1 MAHFNFVIPSKRE
14 DLASENDDYFVRDL
28 IQPKEI
34 INRLKDI
41 KLCLKEEGPEFIL
54 ENFPVFY
61 SILYYED
68 TLQMDIIYKSYQDLH
83 KAVEDLTKSLGF
95 LLEDRSSIT
104 EELGQKY
111 QNVIK
116 MLIYIY
122 VQTVLVIEAK
132 NIIKAKNEGLLK
144 GRKKITNLMFHLD
157 KKNVLLA
164 LNNIFQMEIGLFWDP
179 PVVEE
184 NLINIVAEVC
194 YKFLENPLIK
204 GEKETREEVFNL
216 IGTLLQTYNHSTT
229 FTIRI
234 VQMIKNEEHL
244 IQCIPDG
251 IKQLVVNFGC
261 KGLIHALVQ
270 EITEWQT
277 EEKFQDSQGSRFCAQ
292 FLTALAVSLPELML
306 PEVLYLNKYLYHE
319 PATLRNSV
327 LNVITEVI
335 VHVLSK
341 HNLNNEEA
349 EYQEGFLTI
358 LTEHIRDNSAH
369 VRARVMQ
376 HWSRLQEATAIPRHL
391 VNDVLKKIVVNHLHD
406 RSALVRKNAAN
417 CITTFLQ
424 YNTFGAHLSLSKMQ
438 EELKEATQLL
448 DEFKP
453 QIEQAKMLKSQEM
466 EAQWEQLIPDLKKML
481 LELLQMEN
489 AAEDNE
495 EHQLTKKDASELI
508 RMYLREGRYKEA
520 IKMWR
525 KSADELEMDEESN
538 EGNIM
543 EEFVSRLKVIYM
555 EDLQIMDEA
564 KNGIS
569 HGDLLITEEDF
580 QKFEVLEKKVEYLQE
595 AVSFLTIMDEA
606 INLMKELLETTCISD
621 MHEAVAFFIAAYQ
634 FGLDNAK
641 IGIMAMLPLMKRNE
655 QDRKDVVIEAFKI
668 IYLKTNAS
676 DMTEHGITVVNRLID
691 FLKFVPSTSLYDLEE
706 IIREWVSKGILDN
719 SIIDVLWK
727 YFTKKISVSDEQSH
741 ASMELLR
748 MAALGRSTIITRNVM
763 VVSCIAFGEVG
774 RKNLAFFG
782 SACNFL
788 SLAGKEKTDI
798 HSENHSFKINHKDP
812 IWTNLFT
819 ILKEKFF
826 EREEFY
832 YHALVH
838 AMNFLYQVC
847 GKPQEICDAFL
858 KQILG
863 KLSGQKELE
872 CFIYIRL
879 CQLLGIVAIEQLN
892 FLDGTVY
899 KELKRRENIRI
910 ARKGSDLKKKK
921 NKKINTISA
930 STTANSSIST
940 VAKGDEINLEGEQAD
955 DEDAE
960 FILQVLEKNTVTGQG
975 VLAQL
980 AYVIVSVCEK
990 QELFANVHLQG
1001 AAVTA
1006 MIRYMLVSSD
1016 FARKHIQLLFTI
1028 LEKTKYSEIKT
1039 SILGHLSDLLTRF
1052 PNIIEPWT
1060 SKIYER
1066 LKDPSIEIRKT
1077 TFFSVS
1083 SLILRDMI
1091 RAHSYVH
1098 LMSNQLIDPDE
1109 ELNSM
1114 CRTFFIT
1121 LAQKEDNLYN
1131 ILPDIFSHLI
1141 ECNDISEENIKY
1153 IMKFLFA
1160 LITKQK
1166 HMENLV
1172 DRFSFKFELTD
1183 DIHHQRNIAYCLTLI
1198 TYNEKALKKLH
1209 GNFGTYKHL
1218 MQDDEIYAHFKA
1230 VMQAC
1235 LKQPGNK
1242 TDLKQLVAELE
1253 NSIKTVFEVN
1263 NDGEP
1268 KKPPHKLKSSRKARK
1283 KRQKTKESGDAESDS
1298 D

>member
-28 IQPKEI
+28 IQSKEI
-34 INRLKDI
+34 INRLKDA

-68 TLQMDIIYKSYQDLH
+68 TVQMDVIFKSYQDLH
-83 KAVEDLTKSLGF
+83 RVVVDLTKSLGF
-95 LLEDRSSIT
+95 LIEDRSNIT
-104 EELGQKY
+104 EEVGQKY

-116 MLIYIY
+116 MIIYIY

-132 NIIKAKNEGLLK
+132 NTIKAKNQGLLK
-144 GRKKITNLMFHLD
+144 RNKKVTNLMFDLD
-157 KKNVLLA
+157 KKNILLS

-184 NLINIVAEVC
+184 NLITIVAELC

-244 IQCIPDG
+244 IQCLPDG
-251 IKQLVVNFGC
+251 IKQLVVSFGC

-292 FLTALAVSLPELML
+292 FLTALAGSLPELML

-335 VHVLSK
+335 LHVLSK
-341 HNLNNEEA
+341 HDLNEEET
-349 EYQEGFLTI
+349 EYQEGFFTI

-417 CITTFLQ
+417 CVTTFLQ
-424 YNTFGAHLSLSKMQ
+424 YNTFGAYLSLSKMQ
-438 EELKEATQLL
+438 EDLKEATQLL

-453 QIEQAKMLKSQEM
+453 QIEQAKMLKVQEM
-466 EAQWEQLIPDLKKML
+466 EEQWEQIIPDLKKML
-481 LELLQMEN
+481 LELLQLKN
-489 AAEDNE
+489 AVEDDE
-495 EHQLTKKDASELI
+495 EHQLAKKDVSELI
-508 RMYLREGRYKEA
+508 RMYLKEGRYKDA
-520 IKMWR
+520 IEMWR
-525 KSADELEMDEESN
+525 KSADDLETNEESN
-538 EGNIM
+538 EGVIM
-543 EEFVSRLKVIYM
+543 EEFLSRLKVIYM
-555 EDLQIMDEA
+555 EDLQIMDGI
-564 KNGIS
+564 KNRIS
-569 HGDLLITEEDF
+569 HGDLFITEEDF
-580 QKFEVLEKKVEYLQE
+580 QKFEVLQKKVEYLQE
-595 AVSFLTIMDEA
+595 AVIFLTILDDA
-606 INLMKELLETTCISD
+606 IHLMRDLLETTCISD

-655 QDRKDVVIEAFKI
+655 QDRTDVIIQAFKT
-668 IYLKTNAS
+668 IYLKTDAS
-676 DMTEHGITVVNRLID
+676 DMMEHGITVVNRLID
-691 FLKFVPSTSLYDLEE
+691 LLKFVPSTCLYDLEK

-719 SIIDVLWK
+719 SIIDVFWK

-741 ASMELLR
+741 ASLELLR
-748 MAALGRSTIITRNVM
+748 MAALGRSTIIIRNIT
-763 VVSCIAFGEVG
+763 VVSCIAFGEMG

-788 SLAGKEKTDI
+788 SLAGKEKTDVN
-798 HSENHSFKINHKDP
+798 SENHSFRINHKDP
-812 IWTNLFT
+812 IWTSLFT

-858 KQILG
+858 KHILG
-863 KLSGQKELE
+863 KLSEQKELE

-910 ARKGSDLKKKK
+910 ARKGLKSKENK
-921 NKKINTISA
+921 NKKVNTISA
-930 STTANSSIST
+930 STTVNSTIST
-940 VAKGDEINLEGEQAD
+940 VTKADEINLEGEQAD

-975 VLAQL
+975 LLAQL
-980 AYVIVSVCEK
+980 ANVIVSVCEK

-1016 FARKHIQLLFTI
+1016 FARNHIKLLFTI

-1114 CRTFFIT
+1114 CRTFFVT

-1131 ILPDIFSHLI
+1131 VLPDIFSHLI
-1141 ECNDISEENIKY
+1141 ECKDISEENIKY

-1198 TYNEKALKKLH
+1198 VYNEKALKKLH

-1218 MQDDEIYAHFKA
+1218 MQDDEIYAYFKTI
-1230 VMQAC
+1230 MQAC

-1242 TDLKQLVAELE
+1242 TDLKIIVTELE

-1268 KKPPHKLKSSRKARK
+1268 KKHQKSKTLRK
-1283 KRQKTKESGDAESDS
+1283 KRQKAKE
-1298 D
+1298 